1 MTISLENSHDGT
13 RIFCRIRWRAF
24 LEKNG
29 SLYRI
34 LDNTDS
40 GHNMGYLLLGALR
53 LNDHS

>member
-1 MTISLENSHDGT
+1 MMGPGFFAESVGGP
-13 RIFCRIRWRAF
+13 F
-24 LEKNG
+24 LKKNG